1 VYALGGRIM
10 FLGFLSG
17 LIVLVAV
24 VSILLVVFG
33 VIATQ
38 IFFRYIFPI
47 LLVLLVI
54 RIIFAGI
61 MLLFNPHFWIFIAIV
76 ALVIYLVGKFK
87 K

>member
-1 VYALGGRIM
+1 M

-33 VIATQ
+33 IIATQ
-38 IFFRYIFPI
+38 IFFRYILPI